1 MIFYIMETKKIDLND
16 FNELTDPIGDLRRAL
31 NQELPTQQQFHKWYH
46 QLKNL
51 PEFFEIAK
59 KRTEE

>member
-1 MIFYIMETKKIDLND
+1 MDTEKIEITEDNDLI
-16 FNELTDPIGDLRRAL
+16 DPIGDLRRSL
-31 NQELPTQQQFHKWYH
+31 NQEMITRDNFHRFYN

-59 KRTEE
+59 KRTNK

>member
-1 MIFYIMETKKIDLND
+1 MDTEKIEITEDNDLI
-16 FNELTDPIGDLRRAL
+16 DPIGDLRSAL
-31 NQELPTQQQFHKWYH
+31 NREMITRDNFHRFYN

-59 KRTEE
+59 KRVKE

>member
-1 MIFYIMETKKIDLND
+1 MTTEKIEITEDND
-16 FNELTDPIGDLRRAL
+16 LTDPIGDLRRAL
-31 NQELPTQQQFHKWYH
+31 NQELPERDKFHRFYN

-59 KRTEE
+59 KRTNK

>member
-1 MIFYIMETKKIDLND
+1 MNTERIDTVEDYD
-16 FNELTDPIGDLRRAL
+16 FVDPIGDLRRAL
-31 NQELPTQQQFHKWYH
+31 NTELPTQSQFHKWYN

-59 KRTEE
+59 KRTEQ

>member
-1 MIFYIMETKKIDLND
+1 MIFHIMKTEKIENND
-16 FNELTDPIGDLRRAL
+16 PNEFIDPIGDLRISL
-31 NQELPTQQQFHKWYH
+31 NQEMITRDNFHRFYN

-59 KRTEE
+59 KRQDK

>member
-1 MIFYIMETKKIDLND
+1 MDTEKIEITEDNDLI
-16 FNELTDPIGDLRRAL
+16 DPIGDLRRSL
-31 NQELPTQQQFHKWYH
+31 NQEMITRDNFHRFYN

-59 KRTEE
+59 KRCNQ

>member
-1 MIFYIMETKKIDLND
+1 MDTEKIENNDPNDLI
-16 FNELTDPIGDLRRAL
+16 DPIGDLRRSL
-31 NQELPTQQQFHKWYH
+31 NQEMITRDNFHRFYN

-59 KRTEE
+59 NR

>member
-1 MIFYIMETKKIDLND
+1 MDTEKIENNDPNDLI
-16 FNELTDPIGDLRRAL
+16 DPIGDLRRSL
-31 NQELPTQQQFHKWYH
+31 NQEMIERDNFHRFYN

-59 KRTEE
+59 KRCNQ

>member
-1 MIFYIMETKKIDLND
+1 MTTEKIEITEDNDLI
-16 FNELTDPIGDLRRAL
+16 EPISDLRSAL
-31 NQELPTQQQFHKWYH
+31 NREMITRDNFHRFYN

-59 KRTEE
+59 KRVKE

>member
-1 MIFYIMETKKIDLND
+1 MTTEKIEITEDND
-16 FNELTDPIGDLRRAL
+16 LTDPIGDLRRAL
-31 NQELPTQQQFHKWYH
+31 NQELPERDKFHRFYN

-59 KRTEE
+59 KRTDK